1 MTKLLADENIP
12 RKTVEILKKEDL
24 DITSVSETSPGLSDR
39 AVIDQANK
47 ETRIIITFDKDFGE
61 LIFREKL
68 KVEGLILLRIPP
80 SSTEYIAER
89 ILHTLSQVIPLENKL
104 VIIRED
110 RIRVTPLRHP
120 IDKSQ

>member
-1 MTKLLADENIP
+1 LTKLLADENIP
-12 RKTVEILKKEDL
+12 KKTVEILKDGNL
-24 DITSVSETSPGLSDR
+24 DITSVAEVSPGLSDT
-39 AVIDQANK
+39 AVIEHANSEK
-47 ETRIIITFDKDFGE
+47 RVIITFDKDFGE

-80 SSTEYIAER
+80 SSSEYIAER
-89 ILHTLSQVIPLENKL
+89 MLHTLSQVIPLENKL